1 MNSKQMDKNDIPK
14 LASMRFE
21 FSLERLILELII
33 ELSNTWLFAST
44 EEETSKFGKL
54 KEVMDW
60 KKSKAKSKNS
70 RMDIEDLSGNEFKS
84 EFELEK

>member
-1 MNSKQMDKNDIPK
+1 MDKNDIPK
-14 LASMRFE
+14 LARMRLE
-21 FSLERLILELII
+21 FSLERLMLELII
-33 ELSNTWLFAST
+33 ELSNTWLFVST
-44 EEETSKFGKL
+44 EEVTSKFGKL

-84 EFELEK
+84 ELELEK